1 MNKQEAPQPIY
12 LKDYKPPYFLADSID
27 LDFDLF
33 DEYTRVKATMVLR
46 RNNAH
51 PDGDAGKQ
59 PLVLNG
65 EEMQLQSVAINGVL
79 LSNADYQ
86 VDAEYLSIANVPEKF
101 TLETLVHIDPKAN
114 KRLTGLYQS
123 KGNYCTQCESHG
135 FRRIT
140 YFLDRP
146 DVMTRFTTR
155 ISADKQRYP
164 ILLSNGNLIAG
175 GELEGGR
182 HWVKWQDPSLKPC
195 YLFALVAGDYEF
207 IEEPFTTMSGRHVV
221 LRIYVEKYEQ
231 DLTPPLSSA
240 PPPTRGGGSELTRL
254 DQCTHAMDSL
264 KKAMRWDEEV
274 FGREYDLD
282 IYMIVAVSDF
292 NFGAM
297 ENKGLNIFN
306 SKYILAKPET
316 ATDDDYVDIQGVIA
330 HEYFHNWSGN
340 RVTCRDWFQLSLK
353 EGLTVFRDQCFTA
366 DQIGAVVKRI
376 QDVRIIRTAQF
387 AQDSGPMAHP
397 VRPPSYIEM
406 NNFYTV
412 TVYNKGAEVIRM
424 MYTLLGKARFRQAM
438 DLYFSRH
445 DGQAVTTDD
454 FVTAMQDASGID
466 LTQFR
471 LWYVQ
476 AGTPVLDI
484 KSEYSTAK
492 KTYTLHI
499 KQSCS
504 ATPGQTEKEPFHI
517 PLNIGLLD
525 CNGKDIPLE
534 LDDNRNIKNNGDT
547 VLSIKNREEIFEF
560 INIQEEPVPSLLRN
574 FSAPVKLNY
583 AYTDDQLAFLLEN
596 DGDDFNRWDA
606 GQTLLTNLMFDLI
619 DCRQKNQALIL
630 KPHISEIFK
639 KVFYDNKENKKA
651 AFIAQAFILPTESY
665 LIERMETADVDAIHD
680 VREFVRTE
688 LARQLRPLFL
698 EYYQESVSQ
707 QEAYCFD
714 TKLLG
719 KRQLKNL
726 VLNYLMLLNE
736 TDIRALCLKQFQQA
750 DNMTDVMAALY
761 ALNNIDC
768 LERSLALES
777 FYKKWQG
784 EDLVIDK
791 WYAIQA
797 MSSLPNTL
805 ATVKQLMQHPSFTIQ
820 NPNRAR
826 SLIASFC
833 ATNHVHF
840 HVESGAGYAFLA
852 EQVLTVDAFNPQL
865 AARLIEPLTRWKK
878 FNTLRQGLMKKQLEY
893 IASTPKLSKDIFEV
907 VSKTLA

>member
-1 MNKQEAPQPIY
+1 MNQQKAPQPIY
-12 LKDYKPPYFLADSID
+12 LKDYKSPYFLVDSID
-27 LDFDLF
+27 LEFELF
-33 DEYTRVKATMVLR
+33 DEYTWVKTSMVLR
-46 RNNAH
+46 RNLGH
-51 PDGDAGKQ
+51 PDDVSKQ

-65 EEMQLQSVAINGVL
+65 EEMQLQSVVL
-79 LSNADYQ
+79 DGKLLGDTDYQ
-86 VDAEYLSIANVPEKF
+86 VDAEHLSIANIPEKF
-101 TLETLVHIDPKAN
+101 TLETVVHIDPKAN

-155 ISADKQRYP
+155 ISAEKQRYP
-164 ILLSNGNLIAG
+164 VLLSNGNLIAS
-175 GELEGGR
+175 GESEGGR

-195 YLFALVAGDYEF
+195 YLFALVAGDYEW
-207 IEEPFTTMSGRHVV
+207 IEEPFTTMSGRSVV
-221 LRIYVEKYEQ
+221 LRIFVEKNK
-231 DLTPPLSSA
+231 
-240 PPPTRGGGSELTRL
+240 L
-254 DQCTHAMDSL
+254 DQCAHAMDSL

-316 ATDDDYVDIQGVIA
+316 ATDDDYVDTQAVIA

-366 DQIGAVVKRI
+366 DQIPPVIKRI

-454 FVTAMQDASGID
+454 FVSAMQDASNID

-471 LWYVQ
+471 RWYSQ

-484 KSEYSTAK
+484 QSEYNAAK
-492 KTYTLHI
+492 KTYTLGI
-499 KQSCS
+499 KQSCP

-517 PLNIGLLD
+517 PLNMGLLD
-525 CNGKDIPLE
+525 SQGHDMPLE
-534 LDDNRNIKNNGDT
+534 LADHSNIKNNGDT
-547 VLSIKNREEIFEF
+547 VLSIKKPEEIFEF
-560 INIQEEPVPSLLRN
+560 IDIPEEPVPSLLRN

-583 AYTDDQLAFLLEN
+583 AYTEEQLAFLLAH
-596 DGDDFNRWDA
+596 DSDDFNRWDA
-606 GQTLLTNLMFDLI
+606 GQTLLTKVIFDLI
-619 DCRQKNQALIL
+619 DAYQKKQALIL
-630 KPHISEIFK
+630 KPSIPEIFEK
-639 KVFYDNKENKKA
+639 IFHDNKEDKKA

-665 LIERMETADVDAIHD
+665 LIERMDVADVDAIHES
-680 VREFVRTE
+680 REFVRTE
-688 LARQLRPLFL
+688 LAKQLRPLFL
-698 EYYQESVSQ
+698 EYYQENTRQ
-707 QEAYCFD
+707 AQAYYFD
-714 TKLLG
+714 TTKLG

-726 VLNYLMLLNE
+726 VLSYLMLLNE
-736 TDIRALCLKQFQQA
+736 PDLRQLCLKQFQEA
-750 DNMTDVMAALY
+750 DNMTDVMAALH
-761 ALNNIDC
+761 ALNHIDC
-768 LERSLALES
+768 SERSFALES

-840 HVESGAGYAFLA
+840 HVETGEGYEFLT
-852 EQVLTVDAFNPQL
+852 EQVLVVDDFNPQL

-878 FNTLRQGLMKKQLEY
+878 FNTLRQGLMKKQLER
-893 IASTPKLSKDIFEV
+893 IANAPKLSKDIFEIV
-907 VSKTLA
+907 NKSLV

>member
-1 MNKQEAPQPIY
+1 MNQQKAPQPIY
-12 LKDYKPPYFLADSID
+12 LKDYKPPYFLVDSID
-27 LDFDLF
+27 LEFDLF
-33 DEYTRVKATMVLR
+33 DDYTRVKANMVLR
-46 RNNAH
+46 RNPAH
-51 PDGDAGKQ
+51 PDADAAKQ
-59 PLVLNG
+59 PLILNG
-65 EEMQLQSVAINGVL
+65 EEMQLQSLSLNGKP
-79 LSNADYQ
+79 LSGADYQ
-86 VDAEYLSIANVPEKF
+86 VDTEYLSIANVSEKF
-101 TLETLVHIDPKAN
+101 TLETVVHIDPKAN

-164 ILLSNGNLIAG
+164 ILLSNGNLVAS

-207 IEEPFTTMSGRHVV
+207 IEESFTTMSGRSVV
-221 LRIYVEKYEQ
+221 LRIFVEKNK
-231 DLTPPLSSA
+231 
-240 PPPTRGGGSELTRL
+240 L
-254 DQCTHAMDSL
+254 DQCAHAMDSL

-316 ATDDDYVDIQGVIA
+316 ATDDDYVDIQAVIA

-366 DQIGAVVKRI
+366 DQIPAVVKRI
-376 QDVRIIRTAQF
+376 QDVRIIQTSQF

-424 MYTLLGKARFRQAM
+424 MHTLLGKLRFRQAM

-471 LWYVQ
+471 LWYSQ

-484 KSEYSTAK
+484 QSEYSASK

-499 KQSCS
+499 KQSCP
-504 ATPGQTEKEPFHI
+504 ATPEQAEKEPFHI
-517 PLNIGLLD
+517 PLNMGLLD
-525 CNGKDIPLE
+525 SQGQDIPLE
-534 LDDNRNIKNNGDT
+534 LADHSTIKNNGDT
-547 VLSIKNREEIFEF
+547 VLSIKNLEERFEF
-560 INIQEEPVPSLLRN
+560 INIPEEPVPSLLRN

-583 AYTDDQLAFLLEN
+583 AYTDDQLAFLLAH
-596 DGDDFNRWDA
+596 DSDDFNRWDA
-606 GQTLLTNLMFDLI
+606 GQTLLTKVMFELI
-619 DCRQKNQALIL
+619 DAYQRKQALIL
-630 KPHISEIFK
+630 KPYIFEIFK
-639 KVFYDNKENKKA
+639 KIFYDNKEAKKA
-651 AFIAQAFILPTESY
+651 AFIAQLFILPTESY
-665 LIERMETADVDAIHD
+665 LIERMEIADVDAIHE
-680 VREFVRTE
+680 VREFVRRE
-688 LARQLRPLFL
+688 LAKQLRSLFL
-698 EYYQESVSQ
+698 EYYQESTNRQ
-707 QEAYCFD
+707 QAYYFD
-714 TKLLG
+714 AKLLG

-726 VLNYLMLLNE
+726 ALNYLMLLDE
-736 TDIRALCLKQFQQA
+736 TDIRHLCLKQFQEA
-750 DNMTDVMAALY
+750 DNMTDVMAALH

-768 LERSLALES
+768 SERSLALES

-797 MSSLPNTL
+797 ISSLPNTL
-805 ATVKQLMQHPSFTIQ
+805 RAVKQLMQHPSFTLQ

-833 ATNHVHF
+833 AANPIHF
-840 HVESGAGYAFLA
+840 HVESGAGYEFLT

-878 FNTLRQGLMKKQLEY
+878 FNILRQGLMKKQLEH
-893 IASTPKLSKDIFEV
+893 IAGMPKLSKDIFEV
-907 VSKTLA
+907 VSKSLA